1 MSLEKL
7 KKKINLPKKASNNTL
22 NNFRNK
28 LNIDKPKNFKKNS
41 LSINQAVTNQ
51 PYEPDILDLYN
62 LYNFII
68 LNKRTTILEFG
79 SGWSSLVMSIA
90 LYENKI
96 KFNEDIKKLRRNNPF
111 ELFIIDNEKKFLKI
125 SKNRINNFSKN
136 NKIDTKIHWHHSE
149 IEMTTYMG
157 RICTQYKTLPI
168 CNPDFIYIDAP
179 DQFNIKGSI
188 NGFNINHHDLMP
200 MICDIMKIEF
210 FLLPGTI
217 IIIDGRGANA
227 VFMRNYLSRNW
238 IYCYL
243 TESDQHIFYLDEY
256 PIGNLN
262 KKQLEFYNR

>member
-79 SGWSSLVMSIA
+79 SAGHHCIPIA
-90 LYENKI
+90 LYENKV

-111 ELFIIDNEKKFLKI
+111 ELFIIDNEKIF
-125 SKNRINNFSKN
+125 KN
-136 NKIDTKIHWHHSE
+136 
-149 IEMTTYMG
+149 
-157 RICTQYKTLPI
+157 
-168 CNPDFIYIDAP
+168 
-179 DQFNIKGSI
+179 
-188 NGFNINHHDLMP
+188 
-200 MICDIMKIEF
+200 
-210 FLLPGTI
+210 
-217 IIIDGRGANA
+217 
-227 VFMRNYLSRNW
+227 
-238 IYCYL
+238 
-243 TESDQHIFYLDEY
+243 
-256 PIGNLN
+256 
-262 KKQLEFYNR
+262 